1 MAYRIEY
8 AKNTKYQPP
17 ASFCRDRLGSMA
29 VVFFLIFLLA
39 TAVFWPDGRLML
51 QRILLPCDMD
61 VTTAAFGSMLEDIR
75 DGESLEV
82 AVEAFCKE
90 IITGATLTD

>member
-17 ASFCRDRLGSMA
+17 ASLCWDRLGRIAM
-29 VVFFLIFLLA
+29 VFFLIFLLA

-51 QRILLPCDMD
+51 QRMILPCDMD
-61 VTTAAFGSMLEDIR
+61 VTTDAFCSMLEDIR

-90 IITGATLTD
+90 IITGAALTD

>member
-1 MAYRIEY
+1 MAYRIED
-8 AKNTKYQPP
+8 AQNSKYQPP
-17 ASFCRDRLGSMA
+17 ASLCWDRLGGMA
-29 VVFFLIFLLA
+29 MVFFLIFLLA
-39 TAVFWPDGRLML
+39 TAVFWPSGRLML
-51 QRILLPCDMD
+51 QRMILPCDMD

-90 IITGATLTD
+90 IITGAALTD

>member
-8 AKNTKYQPP
+8 AQNPQYQPP
-17 ASFCRDRLGSMA
+17 ASFSWDRLGRMA

-75 DGESLEV
+75 EGESLEV

-90 IITGATLTD
+90 IITGAALTD

>member
-8 AKNTKYQPP
+8 AQNSKYQPP
-17 ASFCRDRLGSMA
+17 ASFSWDRLGRMA

-39 TAVFWPDGRLML
+39 TAVFWADGRLML

-75 DGESLEV
+75 EGESLEV

-90 IITGATLTD
+90 IITGAALTD

>member
-1 MAYRIEY
+1 
-8 AKNTKYQPP
+8 
-17 ASFCRDRLGSMA
+17 
-29 VVFFLIFLLA
+29 
-39 TAVFWPDGRLML
+39 ML

-75 DGESLEV
+75 EGESLEV

-90 IITGATLTD
+90 IITGAALTD

>member
-8 AKNTKYQPP
+8 AQNSKYQPP
-17 ASFCRDRLGSMA
+17 ASFCWDRLGRIVM
-29 VVFFLIFLLA
+29 VFFLFFLLA

-51 QRILLPCDMD
+51 QRMILPCDMD
-61 VTTAAFGSMLEDIR
+61 VTSAAFGSMLEDIR
-75 DGESLEV
+75 EGESLEV

-90 IITGATLTD
+90 IITGAALTD

>member
-8 AKNTKYQPP
+8 AQNSKYQPP
-17 ASFCRDRLGSMA
+17 ASFSWDRLGRMA

-61 VTTAAFGSMLEDIR
+61 VTTASFGSMLEDIR
-75 DGESLEV
+75 EGESLEV

-90 IITGATLTD
+90 IITGAALTD